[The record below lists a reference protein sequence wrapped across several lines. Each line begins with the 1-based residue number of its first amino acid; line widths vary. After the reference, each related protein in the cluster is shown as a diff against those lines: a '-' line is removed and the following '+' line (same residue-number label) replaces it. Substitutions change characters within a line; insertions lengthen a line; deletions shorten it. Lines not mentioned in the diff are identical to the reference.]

1 MEYDVRALQGNVVMT
16 VRIDA
21 ASESEA
27 RSRAQARA
35 LNPLSVRAVGRRL
48 GRVSGRR
55 STGFALLL
63 FSQELLALLEG
74 GLTIVEAI
82 EVLTEKESRPAAR
95 SMLESIGRGLDE
107 GKSFSTC
114 LEEIPSAFPLL
125 YVGIVRSAEKTSNLA
140 AALSRYIDY
149 QTRVDAVRAKIVSAA
164 IYPVILLLV
173 GAGVVGFLGVYV
185 VPRFASVYRGTGRT
199 LPLMSEWLL
208 AWGTWISGH
217 TLLFATIVGCAIAV
231 AVVALNLSMTRGSI
245 YLLFGRV
252 PVLSERLRIYGLTR
266 LYLTLGMLLEGGLP
280 AVEALRLARGT
291 LTSEL
296 RAKLDAAR
304 TQIMNGESM
313 SEAFEN
319 AGLTTV
325 VSARFM
331 RVGEHS
337 GRLGEMLNR
346 SARYYDGEIARWI
359 ERFTRSF
366 EPLLMVAIGVV
377 VGLIVVLLYMPIF
390 DLAGSLQ

>member
-1 MEYDVRALQGNVVMT
+1 M
-16 VRIDA
+16 
-21 ASESEA
+21 
-27 RSRAQARA
+27 
-35 LNPLSVRAVGRRL
+35 RAVGHAL
-48 GRVSGRR
+48 QRVAGTRAA
-55 STGFALLL
+55 GVPLLL

-82 EVLTEKESRPAAR
+82 DVLTEKESRPAIR
-95 SMLESIGRGLDE
+95 GMLETIGRGLGE
-107 GKSFSTC
+107 GKSFSSC
-114 LEEIPSAFPLL
+114 IEEMPSTFPPL
-125 YVGIVRSAEKTSNLA
+125 YVGIVRSAEKTSSLA
-140 AALSRYIDY
+140 VALSRYVDY
-149 QTRVDAVRAKIVSAA
+149 QSRVDAVRTKIVSAA

-173 GAGVVGFLGVYV
+173 GAGVIGFLGVYV
-185 VPRFASVYRGTGRT
+185 VPRFAAVYRGTGRS

-217 TLLFATIVGCAIAV
+217 TLSFAAIVACAFVLGSIGLRMGIARGSASVLFAQ
-231 AVVALNLSMTRGSI
+231 L
-245 YLLFGRV
+245 
-252 PVLSERLRIYGLTR
+252 PVLSEKLRIYGLTR

-296 RAKLDAAR
+296 CTRLDAAR
-304 TQIMNGESM
+304 VEITNGERM
-313 SEAFEN
+313 SDAFEHT
-319 AGLTTV
+319 GLTTV

-359 ERFTRSF
+359 ERFTRTF

-390 DLAGSLQ
+390 DLAGSMQ